1 MAEGG
6 FRHLSVL
13 PEEALAF
20 LAPRSGGIY
29 LDGTVGGGGHARL
42 VLEAS
47 APEGRLIGL
56 DRDPAALEAAG
67 RLLAPYGDRVLLRL
81 AVYLEKAAALKRKV
95 RLALFYPGLILAVAL
110 VAIVFFLKT
119 IAPTFAEMYAD
130 FGQDLPVPTRI
141 ILQVSKAMTGSFPV
155 LAAAIGLLASGIVW
169 VLRTPRGRLR
179 WERLKVRAPLL
190 GALLLHNL
198 TARFCRTLGT
208 LLASGVTLTEALAL
222 LTQAAGNRYV
232 EEELK
237 GVLARVRRGSSLHQ
251 PLARAGFF
259 PGMVVQLIAV
269 GEQTADLDAM
279 LLHAAE
285 HFEKEVEVSL
295 EALTALIEPVLI
307 VVIGL
312 LLGGILVS
320 LYLPM
325 FELVNVAG

>member
-1 MAEGG
+1 M
-6 FRHLSVL
+6 VQ
-13 PEEALAF
+13 
-20 LAPRSGGIY
+20 
-29 LDGTVGGGGHARL
+29 ARL
-42 VLEAS
+42 SLMQALDTATAQCNDRQLEQILACVRRDVQRGGS
-47 APEGRLIGL
+47 LADSLGKHPRVFSRLYVHLTHVG
-56 DRDPAALEAAG
+56 EVAG
-67 RLLAPYGDRVLLRL
+67 ILDRVLLRL

-110 VAIVFFLKT
+110 VAIVFFLTT

-141 ILQVSKAMTGSFPV
+141 ILQVSKAMTGFFPV